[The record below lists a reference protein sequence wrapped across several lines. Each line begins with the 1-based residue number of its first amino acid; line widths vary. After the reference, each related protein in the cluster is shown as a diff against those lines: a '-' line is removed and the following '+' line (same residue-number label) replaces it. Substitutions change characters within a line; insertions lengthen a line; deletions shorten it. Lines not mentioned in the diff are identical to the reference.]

1 MANFTAT
8 YQQLLSPAS
17 AVTPVA
23 TALGTLAR
31 HPAVVSCSDRYA
43 LGTSLTLA
51 LWQAYFASEEALGGR
66 GPPRSAAMLRAAVG
80 TFAAA
85 ARDWAVR
92 WFRLSVVLAAVA
104 VLLPGVVAWAPFAVG
119 FVVCHEAVGMLWHSY
134 NGCRGIRKHLA
145 RDAPDDEK
153 KMD

>member
-8 YQQLLSPAS
+8 YQHLLGPES
-17 AVTPVA
+17 AATPVA

-66 GPPRSAAMLRAAVG
+66 GPPRSAAMLRAAAG
-80 TFAAA
+80 TFASA

-92 WFRLSVVLAAVA
+92 WLRLSVVLAAVA
-104 VLLPGVVAWAPFAVG
+104 VLLPGVVAWGPFAVG
-119 FVVCHEAVGMLWHSY
+119 FVACHEAVGMLWHSY
-134 NGCRGIRKHLA
+134 NGCCGIRKQLGG
-145 RDAPDDEK
+145 DVQVDEK
-153 KMD
+153 KKD